1 MFLLA
6 EVRCFLFD
14 SLFSSSCFR
23 RVRLSVFVIQIQ
35 FGHAGASANAK
46 AETATA
52 KNLALKE
59 AGAHVPQ
66 SFDDLGDE
74 IAKVSR

>member
-1 MFLLA
+1 ML
-6 EVRCFLFD
+6 V
-14 SLFSSSCFR
+14 
-23 RVRLSVFVIQIQ
+23 VQIQ

-59 AGAHVPQ
+59 AGAHVPN

-74 IAKVSR
+74 IAKVSNC